1 MGKLYTL
8 DNKLLTETPEIRI
21 GEKIYPVDDRQKT
34 VEKLMLITEDKSK
47 NTRDGITETLTLAM
61 GKAAADEIDA
71 MNMPFPAYQKLFE
84 IVLAAMT
91 GEDEDALSA
100 RFQKEKSRDSQ

>member
-21 GEKIYPVDDRQKT
+21 GEKIYPVDNRQKT
-34 VEKLMLITEDKSK
+34 VEKIMAITEDKKK
-47 NTRDGITETLTLAM
+47 NTRDGITETLSLSM

-84 IVLAAMT
+84 IVLAAIT
-91 GEDEDALSA
+91 GESEDVISD
-100 RFQKEKSRDSQ
+100 RFQKEKRAAE